1 MICLKETRR
10 RHKLPLQQ
18 TELSLTFGLLPYKIR
33 QRQIVFTNHYLFTM
47 VGKINE
53 LGKLRFRFR
62 DIDIQMNLLRMKF
75 RLTELK

>member
-1 MICLKETRR
+1 
-10 RHKLPLQQ
+10 
-18 TELSLTFGLLPYKIR
+18 
-33 QRQIVFTNHYLFTM
+33 M